1 MGPLIGNPPP
11 LLPRLDLPYFTLLPF
26 FEGNGHQCLY
36 ITAAP
41 PPNEGLYPFERVP
54 YAGLLA
60 HLSGH
65 PALQPLWQLE
75 STRPALR
82 TFGDGS
88 PFPSAEVL
96 SWLRDSRGLEGTSL
110 EALLIVVLS
119 TPEVDQLLV
128 PDPDEHPLAIQGEQE
143 DQPMQ
148 IQEDHHMQIQEQQE

>member
-41 PPNEGLYPFERVP
+41 PPDEGLYPFERVT

-60 HLSGH
+60 HLSRH
-65 PALQPLWQLE
+65 PALLPLWQLE

-82 TFGDGS
+82 TFGNGS
-88 PFPSAEVL
+88 PFPSA
-96 SWLRDSRGLEGTSL
+96 
-110 EALLIVVLS
+110 
-119 TPEVDQLLV
+119 
-128 PDPDEHPLAIQGEQE
+128 
-143 DQPMQ
+143 
-148 IQEDHHMQIQEQQE
+148 

>member
-41 PPNEGLYPFERVP
+41 PPDEGPYPFERVP

-82 TFGDGS
+82 TVGDGS
-88 PFPSAEVL
+88 PCPSAEVL

-119 TPEVDQLLV
+119 TPKVDQLLV
-128 PDPDEHPLAIQGEQE
+128 SDPDEHPLAIQGERE